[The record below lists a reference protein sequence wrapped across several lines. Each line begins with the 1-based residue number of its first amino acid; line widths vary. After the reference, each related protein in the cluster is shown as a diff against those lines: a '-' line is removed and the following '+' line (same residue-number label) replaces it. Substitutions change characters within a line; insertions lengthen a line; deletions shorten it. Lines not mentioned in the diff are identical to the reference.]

1 MKNMKK
7 IKYPRYTRKQDLRCK
22 LSENNIK
29 RIKRLY
35 KAGFSINKISKIF
48 KVSTGT
54 IYYWLISKDERKERC
69 KKQYLRFKDLGIID
83 KGERQKRCYIR
94 KYKSMP
100 GFRKYLIQIATI
112 RQLKHSK

>member
-1 MKNMKK
+1 MKK
-7 IKYPRYTRKQDLRCK
+7 IKYPRYTRAQDLRCK

-35 KAGFSINKISKIF
+35 EEGSSVNKISKIF

-54 IYYWLISKDERKERC
+54 IYYWLLPDSKRKERC
-69 KKQYLRFKDLGIID
+69 KKQYLYFEDLSITN
-83 KGERQKRCYIR
+83 KGERQKKCYIR
-94 KYKSMP
+94 KYQSIP
-100 GFRKYLIQIATI
+100 EFRKYLIQNATI

>member
-22 LSENNIK
+22 LSEKDIK
-29 RIKRLY
+29 KIKSL
-35 KAGFSINKISKIF
+35 KKQGFS
-48 KVSTGT
+48 VSYLSCRFRVTGGA

-83 KGERQKRCYIR
+83 KGERQKKCYIR
-94 KYKSMP
+94 KYQSMSK
-100 GFRKYLIQIATI
+100 FRKYLIQTATL
-112 RQLKHSK
+112 RQLNYNK